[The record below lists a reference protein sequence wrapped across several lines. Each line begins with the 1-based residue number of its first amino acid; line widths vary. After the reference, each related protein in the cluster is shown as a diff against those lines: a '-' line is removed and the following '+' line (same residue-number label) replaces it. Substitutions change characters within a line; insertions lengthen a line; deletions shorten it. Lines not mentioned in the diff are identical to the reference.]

1 MITQNP
7 GAVFSISLGVD
18 CDKLGG
24 LPWQDWKR
32 TYDMADSLGESIFAS
47 SGDSGAYGCLYV
59 QAERGTPPSDQ
70 YLGVAYPAAAP
81 GVTAVGGTRLSVLQ
95 NRGWYDET
103 VWEDPLETEGTGGG
117 LSTDYRRPAWQRGPG
132 VQNQYSNGM
141 REVPDVS
148 ADADPAS
155 SVAVYE
161 GGRLGRGAGT
171 SLSAPIWAGITALID
186 EYLKKQGVR
195 PIGFM
200 NPALYTLAAT
210 HQPYPPFHDV
220 TVGDNLYYPATP
232 GYDLAT
238 GLGTPD
244 AWNLARDLVRYQKE
258 AYHR

>member
-1 MITQNP
+1 MY
-7 GAVFSISLGVD
+7 
-18 CDKLGG
+18 DK
-24 LPWQDWKR
+24 
-32 TYDMADSLGESIFAS
+32 ADHLGESIFAS
-47 SGDSGAYGCLYV
+47 SGDSGAYGCLGYGDYK
-59 QAERGTPPSDQ
+59 RGTPPSDQ
-70 YLGVAYPAAAP
+70 DVGIEYPAAAP

-117 LSTDYRRPAWQRGPG
+117 LSAYHPRPAWQRGPG
-132 VQNQYSNGM
+132 IHNQYSNGK

-148 ADADPAS
+148 ADADGVS

-161 GGRLGRGAGT
+161 GGQVGPVGGT
-171 SLSAPIWAGITALID
+171 SQSTPIWAGMTALIN
-186 EYLKKQGVR
+186 EYLKKQGAH

-210 HQPYPPFHDV
+210 HQLYPPFHDV

-258 AYHR
+258 AYHP